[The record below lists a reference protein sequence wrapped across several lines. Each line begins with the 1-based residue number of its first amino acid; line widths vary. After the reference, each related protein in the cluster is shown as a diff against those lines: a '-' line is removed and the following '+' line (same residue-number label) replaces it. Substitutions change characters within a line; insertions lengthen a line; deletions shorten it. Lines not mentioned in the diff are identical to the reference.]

1 MREIITDIEKL
12 SVRADEI
19 NPKEDQDKV
28 KEIILDLKTIIRN
41 QNLRGLSAPQIGENV
56 RIVAIAY
63 TKDVKGYVDPMILN
77 CSGIVPVI
85 ETDPS
90 LPDHRYLIPR
100 YASVTI
106 ESLTANGVVEKF
118 QLHGEASYVMQQQLD
133 HLEGILISDYGLPIG
148 EEFDNMSEDDRAQLI
163 QEYMESLQEQQKTL
177 NELVQEDPET
187 KEIQD
192 GMRFLESVK
201 KGETTIEYEQLSEEE
216 IKRLEAAADAEE
228 ENADSEVHDSEE
240 NDDE

>member
-1 MREIITDIEKL
+1 M
-12 SVRADEI
+12 
-19 NPKEDQDKV
+19 
-28 KEIILDLKTIIRN
+28 
-41 QNLRGLSAPQIGENV
+41 
-56 RIVAIAY
+56 
-63 TKDVKGYVDPMILN
+63 
-77 CSGIVPVI
+77 PVI

-90 LPDHRYLIPR
+90 LPEQKYLMLR

-118 QLHGEASYVMQQQLD
+118 QLHGEASYVMQQQID

-148 EEFDNMSEDDRAQLI
+148 EEFDKMSEDDKAELI
-163 QEYMESLQEQQKTL
+163 KEYIESLQEQQKTL
-177 NELVQEDPET
+177 DELIQEDPET

-228 ENADSEVHDSEE
+228 ENGDSEVHDSDSEDSDSEE
-240 NDDE
+240 NDENE